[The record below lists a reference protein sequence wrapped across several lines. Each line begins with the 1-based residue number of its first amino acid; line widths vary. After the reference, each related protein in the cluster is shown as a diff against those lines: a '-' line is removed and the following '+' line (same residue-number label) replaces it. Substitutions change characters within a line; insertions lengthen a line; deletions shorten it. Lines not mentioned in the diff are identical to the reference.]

1 MDLLLWLRDLLTQ
14 SLQGMVLELSH
25 LSGAFPADPTSGA
38 VSGQVPQVG
47 EAGQAL
53 EPFLSLPF
61 PSWFLPTRMSTRCKP
76 RARGRRTLYK
86 RCKPGMESLG

>member
-53 EPFLSLPF
+53 EPFPSLPLLV
-61 PSWFLPTRMSTRCKP
+61 SSHQDEHSLQAQSKGQEN
-76 RARGRRTLYK
+76 ALQTL
-86 RCKPGMESLG
+86 